1 MIRHQKTDKPIKGT
15 MMSSTYRIGSSCIG
29 RRTFLAASGATL
41 LATPFVKSAV
51 AQNRSL
57 TIRDPGGPVGDAY
70 KKAFFEPFSKAT
82 GIEVVGTQSSHGP
95 TGEIKA
101 MVEAGNY
108 AWDGALLDM
117 SDAVLLTDG
126 NYLETVAGRA
136 GLGPNALQIP
146 ASLRD
151 DYLIGAMGYATAVA
165 YRTDTMGKSPPK
177 SFADFWNVAGVPG
190 TRSLRKHPSGILE
203 PALLA
208 DGVAKSAL
216 YPLDLDRAFKSLDKI
231 KKDIAIW
238 WTGGAQTSQMLKT
251 GEVDCVLTWNGRA
264 QVAIDDGAPVAIVW
278 KDAMFSFGG
287 FAILKGGPNVELMR
301 EFIEFAS
308 AGENQA
314 EFVKHSTSG
323 PCNPKAFDHIEPKL
337 ADILPTNPKYF
348 AEMFVMD
355 AKWWAANS
363 AIAQER
369 FESWLLG

>member
-1 MIRHQKTDKPIKGT
+1 MENRNRMYSPLV
-15 MMSSTYRIGSSCIG
+15 G
-29 RRTFLAASGATL
+29 RRTFLAGSTATL
-41 LATPFVKSAV
+41 LAAPFVKT
-51 AQNRSL
+51 AQAQSRSL
-57 TIRDPGGPVGDAY
+57 TIRDPGGPVGEAY

-117 SDAVLLTDG
+117 SDAVLLTEG
-126 NYLETVAGRA
+126 NYLDRVAGPA
-136 GLGPNALQIP
+136 GFGPNALQIP
-146 ASLRD
+146 ETLRD
-151 DYLIGAMGYATAVA
+151 DYLVGAMGYATAIA
-165 YRTDTMGKSPPK
+165 YRTDTMGKTPPR
-177 SFADFWNVAGVPG
+177 SFADFWDVAGVPG
-190 TRSLRKHPSGILE
+190 TRSLRKHPSGVLE

-208 DGVAKSAL
+208 DGVSKEDL
-216 YPLDLDRAFKSLDKI
+216 YPLDLDRAFKSLDRI
-231 KKDIAIW
+231 RKDIPIW

-264 QVAIDDGAPVAIVW
+264 QVAIDDGAPVTIVW
-278 KDAMFSFGG
+278 EDAMFSFAG

-301 EFIEFAS
+301 EFIEFTAS
-308 AGENQA
+308 AENQA

-323 PCNPKAFDHIEPKL
+323 PCNPRAFEHIDTKL

-348 AEMFVMD
+348 ADMFVMD

-363 AIAQER
+363 AAAQER

>member
-1 MIRHQKTDKPIKGT
+1 MHTKDKTSAP
-15 MMSSTYRIGSSCIG
+15 CID
-29 RRTFLAASGATL
+29 RRSFMVASGAAL
-41 LATPFVKSAV
+41 LSAPFVKSAA

-57 TIRDPGGPVGDAY
+57 TIRDPGGPVGEAY

-82 GIEVVGTQSSHGP
+82 GIDVVGVQSSHGP

-108 AWDGALLDM
+108 AWDGALIDM
-117 SDAVLLTDG
+117 SDAVLLRQG
-126 NYLETVAGRA
+126 NYLDPVAGPG

-146 ASLRD
+146 ATLRHEF
-151 DYLIGAMGYATAVA
+151 LVGAMGYATAIA
-165 YRTDTMGKSPPK
+165 YRTDTMGSKPPT
-177 SFADFWNVAGVPG
+177 SFADFWDIAGVPG
-190 TRSLRKHPSGILE
+190 TRSLRKHPSGTLE

-208 DGVAKSAL
+208 DGVAKEKL
-216 YPLDLDRAFKSLDKI
+216 YPLDLDRTFQILDRI
-231 KKDIAIW
+231 RNDVAVW

-264 QVAIDDGAPVAIVW
+264 QVAIDDGAPVRIVW

-287 FAILKGGPNVELMR
+287 FAILRGGPNVALMR

-314 EFVKHSTSG
+314 EFVKYSTSG
-323 PCNPKAFDHIEPKL
+323 PCNPKAFDLIDPKL

-348 AEMFVMD
+348 AQMFVMD
-355 AKWWAANS
+355 ANWWSANS
-363 AIAQER
+363 NKAQER
-369 FESWLLG
+369 FETWLLG